1 VKPVWWPMFCQH
13 MLNHIVLGQKC
24 EKNIIL
30 VPSKKGFQCCKF
42 GISDELWVAK
52 MCFDVSL

>member
-1 VKPVWWPMFCQH
+1 MFCQH

-30 VPSKKGFQCCKF
+30 VPSKKGFSNVVNLEFLMSFGWLKCVLMYHCK
-42 GISDELWVAK
+42 EPV
-52 MCFDVSL
+52 